1 MNELYAIVDIE
12 TTGGHAH
19 THGITEI
26 AIIIHDGT
34 QIIDQ
39 YETLINPFQEIP
51 IFIQGLTGIT
61 DEMVKNAPSFK
72 EVAPIIFSLLDQ
84 KIFVAHNVNFD
95 YSFVHQHLKNEN
107 FLLDSKKLC
116 TVRLAR
122 KIFPGLPSYS
132 LGKLTRSFDI
142 KIENRHR
149 AGGDAFATA
158 TLFKMMLLADEHQYI
173 NEALTPK
180 VKAAILPSFL
190 SKEEI
195 EKIPRQPGVYYF
207 KNKKNEILYVGKA
220 NNLHKGILSHFSKS
234 KLAKDNQ
241 EFLKETRKVS
251 HQVCGTELQALILE
265 NIEMK
270 RLWPA
275 KMKETKIPEKK
286 YGLYLYEDQKGY
298 TRFRIVKKVK
308 GMKPYFLFNSLTE
321 AHTMIADLCLKFN
334 LCPKLCDIQ
343 VNQEAC
349 LGRQNQQCF
358 GACESL
364 ELAKEYNR
372 RVSSGLASLIKDLP
386 SYLIIDRGR
395 NRLEKSCI
403 LMDKGSFYGMGY
415 LSENQIPE
423 NIDHAKSVLTPYP
436 THQIIEKLVTEFAVL
451 HPQKQV
457 LLIG

>member
-12 TTGGHAH
+12 TTGGYAN

-26 AIIIHDGT
+26 AIIIHDGIN
-34 QIIDQ
+34 IIDQ

-72 EVAPIIFSLLDQ
+72 DVAPIIFSLLDQ
-84 KIFVAHNVNFD
+84 KIFVAHNVSFD

-107 FLLDSKKLC
+107 FLLNSKKLC

-158 TLFKMMLLADEHQYI
+158 TLFKMMLLADDHQYI
-173 NEALTPK
+173 KEALTPK
-180 VKAAILPSFL
+180 VKGTALPSFL

-195 EKIPRQPGVYYF
+195 EKLPRQPGVYYF
-207 KNKKNEILYVGKA
+207 RDKKNEILFVAKA
-220 NNLHKGILSHFSKS
+220 NNLYEGILSHFSHR
-234 KLAKDNQ
+234 KLVKDNQ
-241 EFLKETRKVS
+241 AFLKEIRKVS

-265 NIEMK
+265 NIELK

-275 KMKETKIPEKK
+275 KIKEAKIPEKK

-298 TRFRIVKKVK
+298 IRFRLVKKVK
-308 GMKPYFLFNSLTE
+308 GLKPYFLFNSL
-321 AHTMIADLCLKFN
+321 ADAQNLIGDLSKAFN
-334 LCPKLCDIQ
+334 LCSKLCDIQ
-343 VNQEAC
+343 ASQEAC
-349 LGRQNQQCF
+349 LGLQKQQCL

-364 ELAKEYNR
+364 ELAVDYNKR
-372 RVSSGLASLIKDLP
+372 ISIALSSLNKDLP
-386 SYLIIDRGR
+386 SYLIIDKGR

-415 LSENQIPE
+415 LTENQIPD
-423 NIDHAKSVLTPYP
+423 NLDQAKSILTPYP

-451 HPQKQV
+451 NPQKQV
-457 LLIG
+457 LLFG